1 MGGWVSYLM
10 MALFKQKPNAR
21 WAWIGAAILALAFP
35 ALVGFDGYVCHVA
48 VLVLLYVAL
57 ALGLNVVPGFTGLLD
72 LGYVGFYAVGAYT
85 AGLLSLNWGVSFW
98 LILPLAAFNG
108 ALWGVLRGA
117 PTLRLTGD
125 YFAIVTFGF
134 SELVV
139 MVAKNE
145 TWLTRGPMGL
155 PGIPPPSA
163 FGVSFRGE
171 LPFYYLILTVVAVLV
186 VAVRRIADSRVGRAW
201 FAIRE
206 DEVAAEACGIDI
218 ARYKVAAFALS
229 AAIGSVA
236 GAFYAHWITF
246 ISPNTF
252 QFWESV
258 LVLCMLVLGGMG
270 SIPGAILGAAIL
282 VSLSEILRSAL
293 GQFGLPEDTRFLFFG
308 VVMILMMR
316 FRPEGLLPVKA
327 KNIAN

>member
-1 MGGWVSYLM
+1 VRPLPRRWLWPAS
-10 MALFKQKPNAR
+10 ALV
-21 WAWIGAAILALAFP
+21 ALTFP
-35 ALVGFDGYVCHVA
+35 ALVGFDAYVCHVA
-48 VLVLLYVAL
+48 VLALLYVTL
-57 ALGLNVVPGFTGLLD
+57 ALGLNIVPGFTGLLD

-85 AGLLSLNWGVSFW
+85 AGLLSLNLGVGFW
-98 LILPLAAFNG
+98 LTLPLAALHG

-155 PGIPPPSA
+155 PGIAPPSA
-163 FGVSFRGE
+163 FGASFRGE
-171 LPFYYLILTVVAVLV
+171 IPFYYAILAIVALLIIVT
-186 VAVRRIADSRVGRAW
+186 RRIAASRVGRAW

-206 DEVAAEACGIDI
+206 DEVAAEACGIDV

-229 AAIGSVA
+229 AAVGASA

-246 ISPNTF
+246 VSPGNF

-258 LVLCMLVLGGMG
+258 LILCMIVLGGMG
-270 SIPGAILGAAIL
+270 SIPGAVLGAVIL
-282 VSLSEILRSAL
+282 VSLSEVLRGLLSQL
-293 GQFGLPEDTRFLFFG
+293 SLPEDTRFLFFG
-308 VVMILMMR
+308 LVMILMMR

-327 KNIAN
+327 GANDER

>member
-1 MGGWVSYLM
+1 MAPVSDRIATLRREI
-10 MALFKQKPNAR
+10 AAHSR
-21 WAWIGAAILALAFP
+21 WAWLLGGVFALAFP
-35 ALVGFDGYVCHVA
+35 ALAGFNGYVCHVG
-48 VLVLLYVAL
+48 VLALLYAVL

-85 AGLLSLNWGVSFW
+85 AGLLALKTGMSFW
-98 LILPLAAFNG
+98 LALPLAALHG

-155 PGIPPPSA
+155 PGIEPPSA
-163 FGVSFRGE
+163 LGIPFRGE
-171 LPFYYLILTVVAVLV
+171 IPFYYLLLAIVGVLIV
-186 VAVRRIADSRVGRAW
+186 LLRRIAGSRVGRAW

-206 DEVAAEACGIDI
+206 DEVAAEACGVNV
-218 ARYKVAAFALS
+218 ARYKVLAFALS
-229 AAIGSVA
+229 AGIGATA

-246 ISPNTF
+246 ISPGTF

-270 SIPGAILGAAIL
+270 SIPGVVFGAVVLI
-282 VSLSEILRSAL
+282 AL
-293 GQFGLPEDTRFLFFG
+293 GEVLRGALGHLGLPEDTRFLFFG
-308 VVMILMMR
+308 IVMILMMR
-316 FRPEGLLPVKA
+316 FRPEGLIRGRGDSCPS
-327 KNIAN
+327 

>member
-1 MGGWVSYLM
+1 MRPHPRWLWPAA
-10 MALFKQKPNAR
+10 ALF
-21 WAWIGAAILALAFP
+21 ALAFP
-35 ALVGFDGYVCHVA
+35 PLVGFDAYVCHVA
-48 VLVLLYVAL
+48 VLVLLYVTL

-85 AGLLSLNWGVSFW
+85 AGLLSLNLGVTFW
-98 LILPLAAFNG
+98 LILPLAALNG

-155 PGIPPPSA
+155 PGIPPPAA
-163 FGVSFRGE
+163 FGASFRGE
-171 LPFYYLILTVVAVLV
+171 IPFYYLILGIVALLV
-186 VAVRRIADSRVGRAW
+186 VATRRIASSRVGRAW

-206 DEVAAEACGIDI
+206 DEVAAEACGVDVG
-218 ARYKVAAFALS
+218 RYKVAAFALS
-229 AAIGSVA
+229 AAVGGLA

-246 ISPNTF
+246 ISPGTF

-258 LVLCMLVLGGMG
+258 IILCMVVLGGMG
-270 SIPGAILGAAIL
+270 SVPGVVLGGVIL
-282 VSLSEILRSAL
+282 VSLSEVLRSLL

-308 VVMILMMR
+308 ILMILMMR

-327 KNIAN
+327 KTIAN

>member
-1 MGGWVSYLM
+1 MKPHPRWLWTGAV
-10 MALFKQKPNAR
+10 LF
-21 WAWIGAAILALAFP
+21 ALAFP
-35 ALVGFDGYVCHVA
+35 PLVGFDAYVCHVA
-48 VLVLLYVAL
+48 VLVLLYATL
-57 ALGLNVVPGFTGLLD
+57 ALGLNIVPGFTGLLD

-85 AGLLSLNWGVSFW
+85 AGLLSLSFGVSFW
-98 LILPLAAFNG
+98 LALPLSALNG
-108 ALWGVLRGA
+108 ALWGILRGA

-155 PGIPPPSA
+155 PGIPPPTA
-163 FGVSFRGE
+163 LGAPFRGE
-171 LPFYYLILTVVAVLV
+171 LPFYYLILAVVLLLIV
-186 VAVRRIADSRVGRAW
+186 VSRRIAASRVGRAW

-206 DEVAAEACGIDI
+206 DEVAAEACGVDV

-229 AAIGSVA
+229 AAVGASA

-246 ISPNTF
+246 ISPGTF

-258 LVLCMLVLGGMG
+258 LILCMIVLGGMG
-270 SIPGAILGAAIL
+270 SVPGAVLGAVIL
-282 VSLSEILRSAL
+282 VSLSEVLRSLL

-308 VVMILMMR
+308 LVMVLMMR

-327 KNIAN
+327 TVKSER

>member
-1 MGGWVSYLM
+1 MRPPRHWFWAAA
-10 MALFKQKPNAR
+10 ALF
-21 WAWIGAAILALAFP
+21 ALAFP
-35 ALVGFDGYVCHVA
+35 ALVGFDAYVCHVA
-48 VLVLLYVAL
+48 VLVLLYATL

-85 AGLLSLNWGVSFW
+85 AGLLSLNLGVNFW
-98 LILPLAAFNG
+98 LILPLAALNG

-155 PGIPPPSA
+155 PGIPPPTA
-163 FGVSFRGE
+163 FDAPFRGE
-171 LPFYYLILTVVAVLV
+171 IPFYYLILGVAALLI
-186 VAVRRIADSRVGRAW
+186 VATRRIAASRVGRAW

-206 DEVAAEACGIDI
+206 DEVAAEACGVDI

-229 AAIGSVA
+229 AAVGALA

-246 ISPNTF
+246 ISPGTF

-258 LVLCMLVLGGMG
+258 LVLCMIVLGGMG
-270 SIPGAILGAAIL
+270 SVPGAVLGAVIL
-282 VSLSEILRSAL
+282 VSLSEVLRSLL

-308 VVMILMMR
+308 IVMILMMR
-316 FRPEGLLPVKA
+316 FRPEGLLPVRVTMKSER
-327 KNIAN
+327 

>member
-1 MGGWVSYLM
+1 MTVSFLQNT
-10 MALFKQKPNAR
+10 ALRSR
-21 WAWIGAAILALAFP
+21 WAWAGAGGLALVFP

-57 ALGLNVVPGFTGLLD
+57 AVGLNVVPGFTGLLD

-98 LILPLAAFNG
+98 LILPLAALNG
-108 ALWGVLRGA
+108 ALWGVIRGA

-163 FGVSFRGE
+163 LGASFRGE
-171 LPFYYLILTVVAVLV
+171 LPFYYLLLAIVAVLV

-206 DEVAAEACGIDI
+206 DGVAAEACGVDI

-229 AAIGSVA
+229 AAIGAVA

-246 ISPNTF
+246 ISPGTF

-258 LVLCMLVLGGMG
+258 LVLCMIVLGGMG
-270 SIPGAILGAAIL
+270 SIPGAIFGAVVL
-282 VSLSEILRSAL
+282 VSLGEILRSAL

-308 VVMILMMR
+308 FVMILMMR
-316 FRPEGLLPVKA
+316 FRPEGLIKA
-327 KNIAN
+327 KA